1 MNVLGV
7 DIGKKRTGLA
17 WVDTA
22 IGVILPYGVIEG
34 SHDRFKKL
42 TALIKSEK
50 IVTVVF
56 GLPLTTDGEENDT
69 CRDIRSFGSSVEKE
83 TGVTVA
89 YEDERFSSRFGDALG
104 GDATRDEKA
113 AMAIL
118 DTFVQKNKK

>member
-1 MNVLGV
+1 M
-7 DIGKKRTGLA
+7 
-17 WVDTA
+17 
-22 IGVILPYGVIEG
+22 IEG

>member
-22 IGVILPYGVIEG
+22 IGAILPYGVIEG